1 MLRAEAD
8 NSAGSVKMVMF
19 LEMLA
24 ASAAVLAL
32 NPVTGGAVL
41 AAAYLTLL
49 LYHHVAMKEFGG
61 VSGDLAGWFLSLC
74 ELLMLG
80 AAVTAGMIIG

>member
-1 MLRAEAD
+1 M
-8 NSAGSVKMVMF
+8 
-19 LEMLA
+19 
-24 ASAAVLAL
+24 
-32 NPVTGGAVL
+32 L